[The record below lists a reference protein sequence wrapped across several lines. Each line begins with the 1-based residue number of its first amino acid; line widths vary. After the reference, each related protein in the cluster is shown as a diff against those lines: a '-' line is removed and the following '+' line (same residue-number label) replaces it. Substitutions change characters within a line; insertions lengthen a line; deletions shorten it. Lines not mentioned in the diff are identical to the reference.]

1 MQPEL
6 SSVSNSVPATASIE
20 PEQRAFMPKSSPI
33 RMVETAFLASAASLI
48 WFVNY
53 YVPLGPLL
61 RVFFS
66 LPIVLLYLRW
76 GRREAWM
83 GALVS
88 GLLLTVLMGPTRS
101 IGYVIPYAW
110 LGVALGQL
118 WKRKASWWVSV
129 GIGTVIGAFGFF
141 FRYWLLSILLGR
153 DLWVYAT
160 TQITE
165 LVEWIFIKL
174 GILAQPSLELVQLV
188 AVGMVILN
196 SMVYLFVVHLVALL
210 LFDRLQ
216 TPISRPP
223 QWVAVL
229 LDYEG

>member
-1 MQPEL
+1 
-6 SSVSNSVPATASIE
+6 
-20 PEQRAFMPKSSPI
+20 MPKSSPI